1 MPALTSA
8 CSLNCKLTV
17 LCLRSRVPP
26 LGLTR
31 AIISSTTSSSEAL
44 EKRKKNHHAQKRTLN
59 RFLLHAVNIVIT
71 LATMTCN
78 ILTQHSP
85 WRRRIMDRARFLNLC
100 TSYANLSKKAY
111 GSINF
116 ASIQGI
122 WFNMFCI
129 HTKGAKQQ
137 CDQPQNSP
145 LSSKCPAALSSLPAP
160 SIPMSTCHQWFCPGP
175 SAHIYF
181 YWYWLHSV
189 SLSPDLLYW
198 YWLHSVSLSLDLF
211 LLVLI
216 TILHS
221 VSLSLDLFLVVLI
234 TFCVPQPWSI
244 SIDIDYNFTFFV
256 LSLDLFLLILITFCV
271 PQPWSISIDIDHIL
285 CPSALIYFYWYW
297 LQSASLSLCQLTH
310 SSVMGKNCFCPVVV
324 NSSSNDIHWHTYQ
337 TCPLYFSYKTL
348 FLNLWTVCVSDL
360 LARS

>member
-1 MPALTSA
+1 MH
-8 CSLNCKLTV
+8 K
-17 LCLRSRVPP
+17 
-26 LGLTR
+26 
-31 AIISSTTSSSEAL
+31 
-44 EKRKKNHHAQKRTLN
+44 KRTLN

-189 SLSPDLLYW
+189 SLSPDLL
-198 YWLHSVSLSLDLF
+198 
-211 LLVLI
+211 
-216 TILHS
+216 
-221 VSLSLDLFLVVLI
+221 
-234 TFCVPQPWSI
+234 
-244 SIDIDYNFTFFV
+244 
-256 LSLDLFLLILITFCV
+256 LLILITFCV
-271 PQPWSISIDIDHIL
+271 PQPKSISIGIDYIL

-297 LQSASLSLCQLTH
+297 LQFYILCPQPWSISIDIDYILCPSALIYFYWYWLQFYILCPSALI
-310 SSVMGKNCFCPVVV
+310 CF
-324 NSSSNDIHWHTYQ
+324 
-337 TCPLYFSYKTL
+337 
-348 FLNLWTVCVSDL
+348 
-360 LARS
+360 